1 MYTMGAMI
9 FVMSLLR
16 ITVIRLKETPKFLLG
31 QGHDAELVANLRDL
45 AAKYNR
51 PCSITLEQLEAC
63 GSIRTAHA
71 KKTFSFGELWLHVS
85 SLFSTVKIAYT
96 TGLVW
101 LSWAMIGLAYPLFN
115 VFLPYYLQSRGVSFG
130 VTSPDVTWRNYALVQ
145 VCGIFGPILGG
156 YMSNVRVLGRRYTM
170 VIGALLTSEWSP
182 TTYLFPFSTVALP
195 DSSQLSRLTRFPLH

>member
-1 MYTMGAMI
+1 
-9 FVMSLLR
+9 
-16 ITVIRLKETPKFLLG
+16 LLG

-63 GSIRTAHA
+63 GTIRTAHA

-182 TTYLFPFSTVALP
+182 TTSLFQSSTVALP
-195 DSSQLSRLTRFPLH
+195 DSFQLLRLTRFPLL

>member
-1 MYTMGAMI
+1 MYTMGALI

-16 ITVIRLKETPKFLLG
+16 VTVIRLKETPKFLLG
-31 QGHDAELVANLRDL
+31 QGHDAELIDNLRSL
-45 AAKYNR
+45 AAKYGR
-51 PCSITLEQLEAC
+51 PCSLTLEQLEAC
-63 GSIRTAHA
+63 GTIRTAHSS
-71 KKTFSFGELWLHVS
+71 KTFSFGELWLHVS
-85 SLFSTVKIAYT
+85 SLFSTVKVAYT

-130 VTSPDVTWRNYALVQ
+130 VTSAYETWRNYALVQ

-170 VIGALLTSEWSP
+170 VIGALLTSEWTP
-182 TTYLFPFSTVALP
+182 PVFPFLCHLRG
-195 DSSQLSRLTRFPLH
+195 SSQD